1 MKEETPSD
9 QPMPEHLLDI
19 ELSEAKKVAAGIP
32 AVVQSVKHIIDEM
45 PIRRGLKA
53 LNSLNQFQG
62 VDCPGCAWPDPDDHR
77 NSVAEYCE
85 NGAKAIAEEATT
97 KKVSPEFFNSHSV
110 AELLSWTDYEL
121 GKAGRITHPMYLR
134 EGGSHYEEISWDNAF
149 TIIAKHLKS
158 LENPNEAVFY
168 TSGRTSNEA
177 AFLYQLF
184 VRSYGTNNLP
194 DCSNMCHE
202 SSGVALTETIGIGK
216 GTVKLEDF
224 YNTDLIII
232 AGQNPGTNHPRMLS
246 ALKKAKINGSKII
259 AVNPLKEAG
268 LLNFSDPQSVKGW
281 LGQSTHLSD
290 QYLQVK
296 INADLFLFKALIAFL
311 LKWEEEK
318 GNILNHNFIQ
328 NHTHG
333 FEEMKQ
339 NVKSYSI
346 EDLVAET
353 GLTYEEVEAAAYKIA
368 QSEKIILCWAMG
380 WTQHVNAVEVIQEGV
395 NLLLLKGSI
404 GKPGAGLCPVRG
416 HSNVQGDRTM
426 GIFEKPTTAFL
437 DRLDMTFNKKF
448 PRNHGYD
455 VVEAIQAIHTGKA
468 KVFVA
473 MGGNFISAT
482 PDTYYTS
489 QALTNTNLT
498 VQVSTKLNRSHVIH
512 GKEALILPSLGRTD
526 IDIKNEAKQFV
537 SVEDSMGVV
546 HQSNGNLKSLSD
558 FMLSEPEIIVRMAKA
573 TLDNSGIDW
582 DKYLIHYDNIRD
594 DIERAIPGFENYNE
608 RVRKNGGFYL
618 PNGARINEY
627 YTHNRKANF
636 TVTIPKKTEIEEG
649 ELLMMTIRSHDQFNT
664 TIYGLNDRYRGVQNE
679 RRVIFMNPTD
689 VRDLKLAE
697 LECVNLV
704 SNYDG
709 QRRIVHNF
717 LVIPYDIP
725 QGCTATY
732 FPEANPL
739 VPIHLTAKKSN
750 TPVSKSIKIRVE
762 KIV

>member
-455 VVEAIQAIHTGKA
+455 VVEAIQAMHTGKA